1 MRTRD
6 SRIDGLRKVPLLS
19 GLSKRE
25 LASILELSQER
36 EFGPGQVIVQV
47 GNQASD
53 FYLLLAGRARLTV
66 PGRKTGTL
74 GPGDYFGE
82 MSVLDRGPR
91 TATIAAETRV
101 LSLRIGRTEFLR
113 LIDAHG
119 SIGRKILVEMSK
131 RVRAAERTTGTE

>member
-6 SRIDGLRKVPLLS
+6 SRVDGLRKVPLLS
-19 GLSKRE
+19 GLSTRE
-25 LASILELSQER
+25 LARILELSQER

-47 GNQASD
+47 GNQARD
-53 FYLLLAGRARLTV
+53 FYLLLARQAKLTV

-101 LSLRIGRTEFLR
+101 LALRIGRTEFLR
-113 LIDAHG
+113 LLDAHG
-119 SIGRKILVEMSK
+119 SIGRKIPVEMSK